1 MPYKSIHFGKL
12 IGKGCYGSVHKG
24 LWEGQTVALK
34 RIKVP
39 SGTDAETMAAHS
51 REIAALRYS
60 VSKYNNNYMHY
71 VTYI

>member
-1 MPYKSIHFGKL
+1 MPYKDIHFGNL

-39 SGTDAETMAAHS
+39 SGTDAETVAAHS
-51 REIAALRYS
+51 REIAALRYTIS
-60 VSKYNNNYMHY
+60 ICNDCYTTRIMF
-71 VTYI
+71 